1 MVRRPRGRPAL
12 PASALTLPPRRRG
25 ASPGS
30 ARAGQAP
37 GAEAQPPATD
47 SSAAPVKLPPA
58 ASLHVPPTPAA
69 AYLVLVPPAPAPVG
83 HMRAGGWTRRAPM
96 YARAPRAARRC
107 APAQPVPAAL
117 PGGPG
122 VRAAAATAPR
132 NDPDAFDKLAARAQ
146 ASRSHLRV
154 YPADG
159 VRAGDRTTLQ
169 KLFLE
174 DALDFAAPFATPEGP
189 ALACLSM
196 SGKITARPAAP
207 PRRARPAALA
217 PPGRPGAPGLANACR
232 IG

>member
-196 SGKITARPAAP
+196 SGKITARPGAP

-217 PPGRPGAPGLANACR
+217 LSGRPGAPGLPMRA
-232 IG
+232 G